1 MTASRGHAVVAGAG
15 IGGLTAAVALR
26 YRGWEVTVLERA
38 PALEPVGLGL
48 GLAPNA
54 LHALDAIGLGDEVRR
69 FSAIQGQGGV
79 RRCDG
84 RWLVRTDLGL
94 MAERFGD
101 PELMAL
107 RADLVDLLASR
118 LPAGVLCTGVTVT
131 GVDPGIPGEP
141 GDPAMR
147 ARVTTSTGDLEA
159 DLVVAADGIRS
170 PIRTALFPGH
180 PGPQYSG
187 CTAWRFLAPKPD
199 RSPDPAETW
208 GRGTVFGAVPL
219 ADGRVYCYATAL
231 ASPGQRSGDEAA
243 ELKRRFG
250 GWHDPIP
257 ALIASVS
264 PDAVLHDDV
273 YWMAE
278 PLPAYHH
285 GRVAIL
291 GDAAHAMTP
300 NLGQGAC
307 QAIEDAIVL
316 ASVAAPGATLDLA
329 GYTTARLSRTR
340 MVVRGSYRAT
350 RLTGLTSRPATT
362 MRNAGTS
369 LIGRLGPRPML
380 RQLAPIAAW
389 IPPPL
394 DAAPPFNAT
403 P

>member
-1 MTASRGHAVVAGAG
+1 MTASGGHAVVAGAG

-26 YRGWEVTVLERA
+26 HRGWEVTVLERA
-38 PALEPVGLGL
+38 SALEPVGLGL

-69 FSAIQGQGGV
+69 FSAIQGHGGV

-107 RADLVDLLASR
+107 RADLVDLLAGR
-118 LPAGVLCTGVTVT
+118 LPDGVLRTGVTVT
-131 GVDPGIPGEP
+131 GVAAGDP
-141 GDPAMR
+141 GDPARR
-147 ARVTTSTGDLEA
+147 ARVTTSAGDLDA

-170 PIRTALFPGH
+170 PIRTALFPDH
-180 PGPQYSG
+180 PGPRHSG
-187 CTAWRFLAPKPD
+187 CTAWRFLAPRPD

-208 GRGTVFGAVPL
+208 GRGSVFGAVPL
-219 ADGRVYCYATAL
+219 ADGRVYCYATA
-231 ASPGQRSGDEAA
+231 SVPPGQRSGDEAA
-243 ELKRRFG
+243 EVKRRFG

-257 ALIASVS
+257 GLIGSVS

-285 GRVAIL
+285 GRVAVL

-300 NLGQGAC
+300 HLGQGAC

-316 ASVAAPGATLDLA
+316 ASVASPGTGAALDLA
-329 GYTTARLSRTR
+329 PYTAARLPRTR
-340 MVVRGSYRAT
+340 MVAQNSYRAT
-350 RLTGLTSRPATT
+350 RLAGLTSRPATAL
-362 MRNAGTS
+362 RNTGARLVG
-369 LIGRLGPRPML
+369 LLGPRPML

-389 IPPPL
+389 TPPPL
-394 DAAPPFNAT
+394 HPAP
-403 P
+403 